1 MKKTLSVFLSLIL
14 IFAFSTMALA
24 SPPNFME
31 KNKVNK
37 EMKEKYRVQK
47 EKQIQNEKQV
57 QNEKE
62 KQLQK
67 ASKFKDMGN
76 HWAKGSIDL
85 LAGMGLING
94 YPDGT
99 FQPDKSISQAECI
112 ELLMRLAEDA
122 DEDVDKDLDEN
133 LDEDINEDKD
143 VPAWV
148 QKSYKKAYKKG
159 IINVNRFHSAVQA
172 DRALIAVWVAK
183 AMKLDPV
190 DTSEM
195 PYSDY
200 LLISKEDLGYILALY
215 KEGLMVGTPDGKFN
229 PNSYITRAEMAA
241 ILQRI
246 LDEEANDELIIVQKS
261 ATIKQGEKLD
271 LGKTL
276 KYDDDYTDIAWS
288 SSDTDLATVD
298 KDGIVTAANDK
309 TGVVYIKVTAVYEKD
324 EDKTISATCK
334 VTVVNKTVAAKL
346 ERTGQVGIHEDKVYE
361 EYQLVANQ
369 KVISLDE
376 DNIAKLNLAKD
387 NGDPVKL
394 TPNSDDTFWF
404 NVQKESATYVLTAED
419 KDGNRYA
426 AELEWDAPVKVDY
439 DLIGETEIDGI
450 NYLKFELKD
459 LDLDEVDKI
468 YQIDPEGD
476 ATVLTSSSA
485 YLKFNTNNP
494 DGKYIYLILDG
505 THWYT
510 TTIDFAD

>member
-62 KQLQK
+62 KKLQK

-99 FQPDKSISQAECI
+99 FQPDKSVSQAECI

-122 DEDVDKDLDEN
+122 DEDVDADLNEN
-133 LDEDINEDKD
+133 LDEDIDEDKD

-148 QKSYKKAYKKG
+148 QKSYKKAYKKR

-190 DTSEM
+190 DISEM

-200 LLISKEDLGYILALY
+200 LLISKEDLG
-215 KEGLMVGTPDGKFN
+215 
-229 PNSYITRAEMAA
+229 
-241 ILQRI
+241 
-246 LDEEANDELIIVQKS
+246 
-261 ATIKQGEKLD
+261 
-271 LGKTL
+271 
-276 KYDDDYTDIAWS
+276 
-288 SSDTDLATVD
+288 
-298 KDGIVTAANDK
+298 
-309 TGVVYIKVTAVYEKD
+309 
-324 EDKTISATCK
+324 
-334 VTVVNKTVAAKL
+334 
-346 ERTGQVGIHEDKVYE
+346 
-361 EYQLVANQ
+361 
-369 KVISLDE
+369 
-376 DNIAKLNLAKD
+376 
-387 NGDPVKL
+387 
-394 TPNSDDTFWF
+394 
-404 NVQKESATYVLTAED
+404 
-419 KDGNRYA
+419 
-426 AELEWDAPVKVDY
+426 
-439 DLIGETEIDGI
+439 
-450 NYLKFELKD
+450 
-459 LDLDEVDKI
+459 
-468 YQIDPEGD
+468 
-476 ATVLTSSSA
+476 
-485 YLKFNTNNP
+485 
-494 DGKYIYLILDG
+494 
-505 THWYT
+505 
-510 TTIDFAD
+510 